1 MNLEEQTPIAKIPIW
16 LRLLIVFLIGLGIF
30 FRFAHLGQKA
40 IWYDEAF
47 TFLAISG
54 HTVTEVQQEVLNQGV
69 IPMAA
74 LDRYQHLNP
83 DRGISDT
90 VGYLITSD
98 PQHPPLYYMMVRMWA
113 QLFGDSIV
121 GVRSLSAAISLL
133 IFPSVYWLCL
143 ELFESKAV
151 GWVAIA
157 LMAVSPLQIFLA
169 QDARQYGLWM
179 VTILLSSAALL
190 RTLRRETL
198 LNWTLYSLTIA
209 VGLYTHLFT
218 ALVAMAHGIYVV
230 SQQGFRFNKSLA
242 NYLFATTVGLFIFL
256 PWIFVFIAHITT
268 AKQLT
273 SHVSLYKL
281 DNPLELIAIW
291 LAQTSRIFFDFNL
304 STYIPLVNKSFFEI
318 EHINYHIITGFLLTL
333 LIFYIL
339 YFFFNKKLPKFTIF
353 LILLGGV
360 PSICL
365 VLPDLI
371 LGGIRSTVFRY
382 QLPLYLSIQIAVAYV
397 LAIHILSEKQ
407 WQQKIWQGLMVGF
420 LFSGLLS
427 DLMLFKADTWWL
439 QIGNQYSITTAKYI
453 NQFDNTLLL
462 SSNHMYNIGSL
473 LIFNHLFNS
482 NVNLL
487 IVKYDHLPILPQ
499 EADNIFLFDSDM
511 TNTQNLLTRFKEDKT
526 YSLRSIDDP
535 LTELWQ
541 LEKTAKK

>member
-1 MNLEEQTPIAKIPIW
+1 M
-16 LRLLIVFLIGLGIF
+16 
-30 FRFAHLGQKA
+30 
-40 IWYDEAF
+40 
-47 TFLAISG
+47 
-54 HTVTEVQQEVLNQGV
+54 
-69 IPMAA
+69 
-74 LDRYQHLNP
+74 
-83 DRGISDT
+83 
-90 VGYLITSD
+90 
-98 PQHPPLYYMMVRMWA
+98 
-113 QLFGDSIV
+113 
-121 GVRSLSAAISLL
+121 
-133 IFPSVYWLCL
+133 
-143 ELFESKAV
+143 
-151 GWVAIA
+151 
-157 LMAVSPLQIFLA
+157 
-169 QDARQYGLWM
+169 
-179 VTILLSSAALL
+179 
-190 RTLRRETL
+190 
-198 LNWTLYSLTIA
+198 
-209 VGLYTHLFT
+209 GLYTHLLT
-218 ALVAMAHGIYVV
+218 ALVAVAHGIYVV
-230 SQQGFRFNKSLA
+230 SQQGFRFNKSIA

-318 EHINYHIITGFLLTL
+318 EHINYHIITGFLFTL

-339 YFFFNKKLPKFTIF
+339 YFFFNKKLPKFTLF

-382 QLPLYLSIQIAVAYV
+382 QLPLYLSLQIAVAYV
-397 LAIHILSEKQ
+397 LGVHIFSEKH

-420 LFSGLLS
+420 LLAGMVS
-427 DLMLFKADTWWL
+427 DVMLFKADTWWL

-453 NQFDNTLLL
+453 NQLDNTLLL
-462 SSNHMYNIGSL
+462 STNHMYNIGSL

-487 IVKYDHLPILPQ
+487 IVKDDHLPILPQ
-499 EADNIFLFDSDM
+499 EAHNIFLFDSDM

-541 LEKTAKK
+541 LEKTAKKIETARIENVFKFGELSEMCQEHQVGEIREVRSRENVHLYIDYPKLKLDLSCLPVALFIRFALVGLGGVAIDMGVFTLLHKPLGLALTPSTMLSTEIAIINNFFWNDVFTFSDVYEKQQSIRQRLQRFFKFNLICFLGLILNSLIVNLLFYRLGVNEYIAKLVAIACVTLWNFWFNLKLNWQVRQGNIEKLSSNLEDVLQA